1 MKKVL
6 CIILA
11 FFLLFGVMAFSA
23 FDDESFA
30 AWSESIRKF
39 SGMKNIQGQVDIHAE
54 LLDTENIPYEL
65 LYIMEFYSRDLRD
78 FRIDFESPRMLEGI
92 TILYQYREQLLY
104 VLNIDQKEYA
114 MQSFEAGEEMQFNP
128 TSLLMDF
135 LDFLISIDSIPLLN
149 VYPKK
154 TEAGQYIFRI
164 QLSPPEILSLFNKEY
179 PLINIYLDDNNEIK
193 KIILINEQTKEQM
206 TIEMIDIK
214 INASTNEIDA
224 FFQIPLQD
232 YSLIEYLGKN
242 E

>member
-1 MKKVL
+1 MKKAL

-54 LLDTENIPYEL
+54 LLDAKNIPYEL
-65 LYIMEFYSRDLRD
+65 FYSMKFYSRDLRD
-78 FRIDFESPRMLEGI
+78 YRLDFESPRMLEGI

-104 VLNIDQKEYA
+104 VLNIEKKEYA
-114 MQSFEAGEEMQFNP
+114 MQSFEAGQEIQFNP
-128 TSLLMDF
+128 TTLLMEF

-154 TEAGQYIFRI
+154 TTSGQYIFRI
-164 QLSPPEILSLFNKEY
+164 QLSPPEILSLFEKEY
-179 PLINIYLDDNNEIK
+179 PSINIYLDDNNEIN
-193 KIILINEQTKEQM
+193 KIILINEQTNEQL
-206 TIEMIDIK
+206 TIQMLDIK
-214 INASTNEIDA
+214 INASTNEIDT

-242 E
+242 K